1 MRRIELP
8 QGEKSGP
15 QQRFQFVRRAAHM
28 LKSSRPRQKSLMV
41 KYWQSRGVPQ
51 REVGREKR
59 EINWIHFPAEKTSF
73 KENKDIQAGRFGI

>member
-1 MRRIELP
+1 
-8 QGEKSGP
+8 
-15 QQRFQFVRRAAHM
+15 
-28 LKSSRPRQKSLMV
+28 LMV